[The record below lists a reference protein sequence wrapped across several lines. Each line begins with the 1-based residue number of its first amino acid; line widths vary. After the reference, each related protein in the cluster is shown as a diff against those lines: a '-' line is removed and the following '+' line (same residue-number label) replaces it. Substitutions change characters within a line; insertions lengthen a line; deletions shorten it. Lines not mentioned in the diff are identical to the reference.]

1 MIVFG
6 SNSAL
11 VHKEFIIEPCPVCNH
26 INCVEMNVLQKYVHV
41 FWIPFFSMGKTGI
54 SICGHCKK
62 VMKLSEMPETY
73 KQAYHNA
80 RLQSKISIWTFSG
93 LVLTGLVALWLTHH
107 INENDKLYNELIASS
122 RKEDIY
128 KVKTEDHRY
137 KLYKVS
143 HVSGDTVF
151 VRYSRTD
158 AGKSKNT
165 KYILQQG
172 DEAFYKEENPVLK
185 TDLKKML
192 EDGHVLSVERK

>member
-1 MIVFG
+1 MIVLG

-26 INCVEMNVLQKYVHV
+26 INCVEMNVLQKYAHV
-41 FWIPFFSMGKTGI
+41 FWIPFFPVGKTGI

-62 VMKLSEMPETY
+62 VMKLGEMPETY

-80 RLQSKISIWTFSG
+80 RLQSKTPVWTFSG
-93 LVLTGLVALWLTHH
+93 LALTGLVALWITYN
-107 INENDKLYNELIASS
+107 INKNNQLYNELLASP
-122 RKEDIY
+122 RKEDLY
-128 KVKTEDHRY
+128 KVKTEESRY

-143 HVSGDTVF
+143 RVNGDTVF

-172 DEAFYKEENPVLK
+172 EEAFYKEENPVLK
-185 TDLKKML
+185 TDLQKML
-192 EDGHVLSVERK
+192 EEGRLLSVERR